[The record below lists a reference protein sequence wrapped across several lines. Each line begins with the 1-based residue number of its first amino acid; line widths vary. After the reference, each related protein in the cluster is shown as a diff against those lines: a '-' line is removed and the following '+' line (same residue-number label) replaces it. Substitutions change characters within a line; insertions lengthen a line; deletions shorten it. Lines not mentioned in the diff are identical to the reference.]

1 MPIRLLTIF
10 RSVEWPEKRGAH
22 VATCVNGSL
31 LVIIG
36 GMTNFAKMTSDGWI
50 YDFTTML
57 WMKVL
62 VDEMFVVFYDYVKG
76 APPPPTH
83 FLGWLLGI
91 ISRKP
96 SQIHERNQQLSKD
109 QHYSSP

>member
-1 MPIRLLTIF
+1 MPIRLLAIF

-36 GMTNFAKMTSDGWI
+36 GMTNFATMTSDGWI

-62 VDEMFVVFYDYVKG
+62 VAEIMFVVFYDYVKYCQKLYHIIIHVVVILYIVYLWARG
-76 APPPPTH
+76 SVTH
-83 FLGWLLGI
+83 M
-91 ISRKP
+91 
-96 SQIHERNQQLSKD
+96 
-109 QHYSSP
+109 